1 MTLTYLHEP
10 VRSSS
15 STANGQANS
24 ESSNSSRKENLLEL
38 LDGICGEEQDD
49 NFRPEKFPNSF
60 FPEYN
65 ICSRNARRSRKES
78 I

>member
-15 STANGQANS
+15 SPANGHANS
-24 ESSNSSRKENLLEL
+24 GSSNSSRKENLLEL
-38 LDGICGEEQDD
+38 LDLRGEEQDD
-49 NFRPEKFPNSF
+49 NFHPDKFPTAS

-65 ICSRNARRSRKES
+65 ICSRNARVLRQ
-78 I
+78 